1 MRPSRFPH
9 AAQAARDD
17 GAVADIP
24 AGSSENFDRA
34 ALAASA

>member
-1 MRPSRFPH
+1 MRPSRFPR
-9 AAQAARDD
+9 AAQAARNG
-17 GAVADIP
+17 GAIADIP